1 MGLSKDKV
9 INALIAGVTGA
20 VTLGGLAPY
29 AMIVASTVERG
40 VRAIASVGLIKF
52 LTSLPPAPG
61 SGGLGGVGPSLL
73 GTALLTLLSTLA
85 GVPLAFCLA
94 LLVTEFPGNP
104 VSRVLRALV
113 KGLLELPTI
122 VAGMV
127 VYTLVVIPMGTPSI
141 LAGSLALTIVML
153 PYVTTYFETYLGGVP
168 KHYREAG
175 YAIGLSKAGVALR
188 VAAPIAR
195 KGLLVGVLVGVSRA
209 LGETAPLL
217 FTLGS
222 ARYYYPTTVLGP
234 GDSVSLLIYNFAMMP
249 YPNLREV
256 AWGAALILLASYLL
270 VSLAIQLGVRG
281 VET

>member
-1 MGLSKDKV
+1 MRLSRDKV
-9 INALIAGVTGA
+9 LNALVAVLAGV
-20 VTLGGLAPY
+20 VTLGGLVPY
-29 AMIVASTVERG
+29 AAIIASTVMRG
-40 VRAIASVGLIKF
+40 AKAIASVGIIRF

-61 SGGLGGVGPSLL
+61 SGELGGAGPSLL
-73 GTALLTLLSTLA
+73 GTVLLTVLSTLA

-94 LLVTEFPGNP
+94 LLITEFPENP
-104 VSRVLRALV
+104 VSRALRALV

-127 VYTLVVIPMGTPSI
+127 VYTLVVVPMGTPSI
-141 LAGSLALTIVML
+141 LAGSLALAIVML
-153 PYVTTYFETYLGGVP
+153 PYVTTHFETYLSSVP
-168 KHYREAG
+168 RLYREAG

-188 VAAPIAR
+188 VAAPIVR

-222 ARYYYPTTVLGP
+222 ARYYYPTSVLGP
-234 GDSVSLLIYNFAMMP
+234 GDSASLLIYNFAMMP

-256 AWGAALILLASYLL
+256 AWGAALTILASYLII
-270 VSLAIQLGVRG
+270 SLIVQLCVRG
-281 VET
+281 VEA